1 MYYPKYIMNTNKH
14 MCTHVLPKTY
24 NEYKYIHVY
33 THLPKTYH
41 SGTVTQPPGS
51 RASLRVMNTK

>member
-1 MYYPKYIMNTNKH
+1 MNTNKH